1 MTASLG
7 EEMSVRSEK
16 RQIAFGYW
24 PKDGIA
30 KANPDLQWRDNGF
43 DSAVNF
49 PTASDGVSSGVT
61 GEGLVGV
68 YS

>member
-1 MTASLG
+1 MTASLS
-7 EEMSVRSEK
+7 EELSPRTTGNQVV
-16 RQIAFGYW
+16 FGYW
-24 PKDGIA
+24 PKDGIS
-30 KANPDLQWRDNGF
+30 KADPNLQWRDNGF

-49 PTASDGVSSGVT
+49 PTASAGDATS